1 VFEVAAQKLLTRT
14 IKGDERSIGH
24 QGTYEKLLLPH
35 PIDEIRRIFQHLDT
49 GDKMGK
55 RKMQALAYYQCDYT
69 GLPMRN
75 SNCYIPVW
83 KEDGRM
89 IKQGS
94 FCCWEAVL
102 AATAAS
108 PQSKEIKAYIEE
120 LVGCELIPAPS
131 HTELSWLSES
141 GTITTIDQFLGACEV
156 PLKPVQV
163 VEVGVD
169 GRLTHCVLARRAW
182 MGFAH
187 RFTTTRKKGK
197 EKAFEVCFG
206 GEGLPNTTATQYFKQ
221 ALCGP
226 VYVAL
231 KSNELAIQE
240 RTRYLDLSLE
250 IFSSV
255 FLPRKRKDCAGLEKK
270 EYESVKAEMLQEL
283 MQVESTASASALPP
297 SQLAKAAVMPCAL
310 GAEMAL
316 LYPPDH
322 PPLPRR
328 QVRVH

>member
-1 VFEVAAQKLLTRT
+1 
-14 IKGDERSIGH
+14 
-24 QGTYEKLLLPH
+24 
-35 PIDEIRRIFQHLDT
+35 
-49 GDKMGK
+49 
-55 RKMQALAYYQCDYT
+55 
-69 GLPMRN
+69 
-75 SNCYIPVW
+75 
-83 KEDGRM
+83 M

-197 EKAFEVCFG
+197 EKAFEV
-206 GEGLPNTTATQYFKQ
+206 LQ
-221 ALCGP
+221 
-226 VYVAL
+226 
-231 KSNELAIQE
+231 
-240 RTRYLDLSLE
+240 
-250 IFSSV
+250 SSV
-255 FLPRKRKDCAGLEKK
+255 RVSQQPQEAASSICALHRARFDFSHIILRSAFL
-270 EYESVKAEMLQEL
+270 
-283 MQVESTASASALPP
+283 SALN
-297 SQLAKAAVMPCAL
+297 A
-310 GAEMAL
+310 
-316 LYPPDH
+316 
-322 PPLPRR
+322 
-328 QVRVH
+328 